1 MQLSRKNYSFKNNMK
16 LQRLKVHKLS
26 FQLMKLEKQQG
37 GDPNKKEGNDKDKS
51 RNQKRQEQRNNSED

>member
-1 MQLSRKNYSFKNNMK
+1 MK
-16 LQRLKVHKLS
+16 LQRLKVNKLS

-37 GDPNKKEGNDKDKS
+37 GDPNKKEGNEKDKS